1 MDAHLTAAAA
11 AEEQKRIDHLIV
23 LAEELG
29 ITLKQLHEQAER
41 DEYNRAERVKR
52 SLRRAE
58 QRFHTVVG
66 PGDAGADDRGGMAR
80 PRPTHWPG

>member
-1 MDAHLTAAAA
+1 MDAYLTAAAA

-29 ITLKQLHEQAER
+29 ITLKQLHEQAAR
-41 DEYNRAERVKR
+41 DEHNRAQRIKR
-52 SLRRAE
+52 GLRRAE
-58 QRFHTVVG
+58 QRFHAVVG
-66 PGDAGADDRGGMAR
+66 PRDAGADERGGVAR